1 MRGVL
6 KLVVVGVLVLA
17 LMIPLLMLH
26 GLVEERQARGREVA
40 EEIARS
46 AAGPQR
52 LVGPLLVVEA
62 EVWAPVPRKDAGWD
76 GAEGT
81 APPGSELR
89 ATGRT
94 QRYLVS
100 PQRLEAEGA
109 LRVERRGRSLFQ
121 VPLFHLEGR
130 LQGAF
135 EHQLPALPTG
145 ELRPRRAWLAVG
157 LGDSRGLRAQ
167 QLRVDGQV
175 LAPAPGT
182 PLAWLPEGFHAEV
195 PLDAL
200 AGPIAFELALELAGT
215 ESLDFVPAGTE
226 TRLQLSGD
234 WPHPGFG
241 GRHLPVDSEIGDAG
255 FQARWALSGLSSRV
269 PAALAACSPEEP
281 RCDGLEAGP
290 IGLRLVDPVDRY
302 LMTERAMKYALLF
315 LVLVFGAVFLVE
327 ALASVPVHVVQYGL
341 TGLGLGMFYLLLLS
355 LSEHLGFGLAYAL
368 AALACA
374 GLLAYYLAGVLGGRG
389 RGLGFGA
396 GLLALYAVLYALLRA
411 EDHALLVG
419 SGLLFAALAAVMVLT
434 RRVDWQR
441 LGA

>member
-1 MRGVL
+1 MRGVF

-40 EEIARS
+40 EEIARAS
-46 AAGPQR
+46 AGPQR

-62 EVWAPVPRKDAGWD
+62 DVWAPVPRKDAAWD

-81 APPGSELR
+81 APPAGELR
-89 ATGRT
+89 ATGKT
-94 QRYLVS
+94 HRYLV
-100 PQRLEAEGA
+100 PPRRLQAEGA

-135 EHQLPALPTG
+135 EHQVPALPTG
-145 ELRPRRAWLAVG
+145 ELRPRRAWLALG

-167 QLRVDGQV
+167 QLRVDGR
-175 LAPAPGT
+175 LLEPAPGT
-182 PLAWLPEGFHAEV
+182 PLAWLPEGIQAEL
-195 PLDAL
+195 PLEAL
-200 AGPIAFELALELAGT
+200 AGPMAFDLALELAGT

-226 TRLQLSGD
+226 TQLALTGD

-241 GRHLPVDSEIGDAG
+241 GRYLPVESEVGDAG
-255 FQARWALSGLSSRV
+255 FRARWALSGLSSRV
-269 PAALAACSPEEP
+269 PMALAACAPAEGGCE
-281 RCDGLEAGP
+281 GLEAGP

-327 ALASVPVHVVQYGL
+327 ALAAVPVHIVQYGL
-341 TGLGLGMFYLLLLS
+341 TGLALGMFYLLLLS
-355 LSEHLGFGLAYAL
+355 LSEHLGFGPAYGL

-389 RGLGFGA
+389 RGLAFGA

-419 SGLLFAALAAVMVLT
+419 SGLLFAALATVMVLT